1 MSTKKNSP
9 IKQFGGMFGSGSA
22 INSVMGASTKGVNSL
37 NNQFKPATNKLPGS
51 MPFGSYSP
59 NLNFMD
65 PLSAGSGIA
74 GQFKAPDFNSMV
86 KNPFQNA
93 LFGGQVNQ
101 DYGLGG
107 ILKNSQYARD
117 QQKKRRDNEV
127 KIATNNKRLVDKGLL
142 PSQPKPASTVPLTQL
157 KSNNMEYNNINS
169 KAFSNVDNIKN
180 VMGEAVPNT
189 FTRKVGDSPIKQ
201 NIEDPTDP
209 MIAESM
215 DQPLQPPNRIVTPTT
230 PPYDINNY

>member
-9 IKQFGGMFGSGSA
+9 IKQFGGGFSSGSNILPN
-22 INSVMGASTKGVNSL
+22 INNRTSNIAND
-37 NNQFKPATNKLPGS
+37 ATNRLLRS

-74 GQFKAPDFNSMV
+74 GQFKARDFNSML

-117 QQKKRRDNEV
+117 QQKKRRDNE
-127 KIATNNKRLVDKGLL
+127 IRTTTNNKRLVDKGLL
-142 PSQPKPASTVPLTQL
+142 PPQPKPASTVPLTQL

-189 FTRKVGDSPIKQ
+189 FTRKVGNSPIKQ
-201 NIEDPTDP
+201 SIDDPTDP

-215 DQPLQPPNRIVTPTT
+215 DQPLQPPNRIATPTT